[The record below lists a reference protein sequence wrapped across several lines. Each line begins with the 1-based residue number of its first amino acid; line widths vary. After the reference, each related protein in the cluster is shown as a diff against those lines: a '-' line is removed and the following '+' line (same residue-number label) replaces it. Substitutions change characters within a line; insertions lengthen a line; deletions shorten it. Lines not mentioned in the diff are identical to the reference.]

1 MPNFRHLFF
10 DMKHLITTCLLFTS
24 VASQAQTLE
33 KIWETGPIVAV
44 PESILPDTKKGV
56 LYVSL
61 IDGAPW
67 AKDNKGGIARL
78 RSDGTGYD
86 STWITGLHAPKGMGL
101 YRKRLYVAD
110 MDEVVVI
117 NAKKGRIEKRI
128 AVPQA
133 ENLNDITISEK
144 GIVYVSDSKT
154 AKIYRLDDDVP
165 SLYLEN
171 MQGVN
176 GLRAVGD
183 DLWIASGKDFMK
195 ADAAKNLTKLAELPQ
210 GGDGVEPI
218 GNGDFLV
225 SAWSGYIFYVA
236 ADGKVTTLLET
247 HANKSN
253 TADIGYDAKK
263 RIMYVPTFF
272 AKTVAAYQ
280 LK

>member
-1 MPNFRHLFF
+1 
-10 DMKHLITTCLLFTS
+10 MKHLITTCLLFAS

-210 GGDGVEPI
+210 GGDGVEPV

-247 HANKSN
+247 HENKSN
-253 TADIGYDAKK
+253 TADIGYDNKK